1 MRKYACLSLALTL
14 ATIVCVGE
22 SSACWLRSQVCR
34 RQHCR
39 LHGPQPACNVP
50 VVYLQPA
57 PVASYAAPYVTSYV
71 TATAQA
77 PSPARAAAPTSA
89 RAAISEI
96 QAAPGARVKTFIFKG
111 KTYRAIPTTERGES
125 EEMELRD
132 LRRRGPD
139 DGEHFA
145 GVARKSAKTSFAA
158 APVEGFASPG
168 ALLDSILQRTD
179 PDSNDNQMR
188 GTVNKD
194 SLRSPEEQRNVTVT
208 AFLYATKKEADN
220 DFHLLIGGDPND
232 GTGRFMTSEV
242 SGLPNPDDATTPSF
256 QKVRDQYKSFFASTG
271 QDLPG
276 DRYVRFDPPVPVTI
290 TGSIFFDV
298 DHKAGEVRSGNIVPE
313 TVWEIHPAS
322 DIQFGSPGSP

>member
-1 MRKYACLSLALTL
+1 MRKYARLSLALTL

-50 VVYLQPA
+50 VVYAQPV
-57 PVASYAAPYVTSYV
+57 PVASYVTPYVTSYV

-77 PSPARAAAPTSA
+77 PSPAPAASA
-89 RAAISEI
+89 HVL
-96 QAAPGARVKTFIFKG
+96 AAPGARVKTFIFKG
-111 KTYRAIPTTERGES
+111 KTHRAIPTDERGES
-125 EEMELRD
+125 EEKELREN
-132 LRRRGPD
+132 RRRGPN

-145 GVARKSAKTSFAA
+145 GAARKAAKTSFAA
-158 APVEGFASPG
+158 APVERFASPG
-168 ALLDSILQRTD
+168 ALLDSILQGSSPGD
-179 PDSNDNQMR
+179 NDQQMR
-188 GTVNKD
+188 GNLNED
-194 SLRSPEEQRNVTVT
+194 SPRSAPERRNVTVT

-232 GTGRFMTSEV
+232 GTGRYMTSEV
-242 SGLPNPDDATTPSF
+242 SGLPNPDDAMTPAF
-256 QKVRDQYKSFFASTG
+256 QKVRDQYKAFFASTG
-271 QDLPG
+271 QELPG

-298 DHKAGEVRSGNIVPE
+298 DHEIGEVRSGNIVPE
-313 TVWEIHPAS
+313 TVWEIHPVS
-322 DIQFGSPGSP
+322 DIQFGSSGG